1 MSVRLGGVVAK
12 KKAWKQQ
19 HRSWLLAIEDPQ
31 EVGKDIG
38 SGSFNMRA
46 TRATFAN
53 AAEALADVACGSSA
67 ALAGEAARREG
78 WEAAGWAEVQVCARV
93 DWRDC

>member
-1 MSVRLGGVVAK
+1 MSVRLGGVVGK

-53 AAEALADVACGSSA
+53 AAEALDDVACGSSA
-67 ALAGEAARREG
+67 AWAGEAARGEG
-78 WEAAGWAEVQVCARV
+78 WEAAGWADVQVWTCV
-93 DWRDC
+93 DWWGC